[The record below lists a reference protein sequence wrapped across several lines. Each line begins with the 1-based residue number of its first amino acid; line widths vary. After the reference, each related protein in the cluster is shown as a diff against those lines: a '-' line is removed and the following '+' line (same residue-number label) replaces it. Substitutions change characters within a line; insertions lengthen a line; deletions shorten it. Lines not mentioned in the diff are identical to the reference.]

1 MTSARKTIVSVLAVA
16 GHALLSLV
24 AGQPAQAQMTHAPDF
39 TLQAALG
46 GKDMSFSLSQALKK
60 GPVVVFFYP
69 KSFTSVCTEEA
80 HLFAE
85 AMDEFE
91 KNGASVIGIS
101 ADNIETQRQ
110 FSASECRDRF
120 PVAADP
126 EMKVIKAYNVTF
138 GGLGA
143 VLPFSDR
150 VSFVI
155 APDGRILSRVKS
167 GDASPHVEKSL
178 EAVKA
183 FAAKKS

>member
-1 MTSARKTIVSVLAVA
+1 MTSARKTVVSVLAVA

-46 GKDMSFSLSQALKK
+46 GKDISFSLSQALKR

-69 KSFTSVCTEEA
+69 KSFTSVCTQEA

-91 KNGASVIGIS
+91 KHGASVIGIS

-120 PVAADP
+120 PVAADSD
-126 EMKVIKAYNVTF
+126 MKVIKAYGAF
-138 GGLGA
+138 GEKSMYGKIYEGLIR
-143 VLPFSDR
+143 ST
-150 VSFVI
+150 FVI
-155 APDGRILSRVKS
+155 D
-167 GDASPHVEKSL
+167 EKGKIEHAL
-178 EAVKA
+178 YNVKA
-183 FAAKKS
+183 TGHVAMLRKVLGL

>member
-1 MTSARKTIVSVLAVA
+1 MTSARKTVVSVLAVA

-46 GKDMSFSLSQALKK
+46 GKDISFSLSQALKR

-69 KSFTSVCTEEA
+69 KSFTSVCTQEA

-91 KNGASVIGIS
+91 KHGASVIGIS

-120 PVAADP
+120 PVAADSD
-126 EMKVIKAYNVTF
+126 MKVIKAYQVTF

>member
-1 MTSARKTIVSVLAVA
+1 MTSARKSIVGVLAVA

-46 GKDMSFSLSQALKK
+46 GKDMTFALSQALKK
-60 GPVVVFFYP
+60 GPVVIFFYP

-101 ADNIETQRQ
+101 ADN
-110 FSASECRDRF
+110 
-120 PVAADP
+120 
-126 EMKVIKAYNVTF
+126 VTF
-138 GGLGA
+138 GGIGA